1 MATDPETMVR
11 ATLERAGV
19 SASDEEMERLLPLVA
34 DTRGLPSLGR
44 TVEPHLAARA
54 KEWRK

>member
-19 SASDEEMERLLPLVA
+19 AASDDEVKRLEPLA
-34 DTRGLPSLGR
+34 TDTRGLPSPGR

>member
-11 ATLERAGV
+11 VALERACV
-19 SASDEEMERLLPLVA
+19 AASDDEIKRLAQLVTDA
-34 DTRGLPSLGR
+34 GGLTSPGR